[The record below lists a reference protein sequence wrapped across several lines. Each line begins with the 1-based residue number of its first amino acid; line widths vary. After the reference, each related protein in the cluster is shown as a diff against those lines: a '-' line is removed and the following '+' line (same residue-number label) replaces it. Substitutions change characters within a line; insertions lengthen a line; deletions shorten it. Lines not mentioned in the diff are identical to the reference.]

1 MFVTNLI
8 GVLKRRFEVVDDYV
22 NVLEEGVQVNE
33 SELAQVLKGYVSDVV
48 VVVHI
53 GGERSVQMSRIKL
66 PLRNVYMLEVFS
78 AILI

>member
-53 GGERSVQMSRIKL
+53 GGERSVQMSRISSLWEMSTCLKFFL
-66 PLRNVYMLEVFS
+66 QY
-78 AILI
+78 